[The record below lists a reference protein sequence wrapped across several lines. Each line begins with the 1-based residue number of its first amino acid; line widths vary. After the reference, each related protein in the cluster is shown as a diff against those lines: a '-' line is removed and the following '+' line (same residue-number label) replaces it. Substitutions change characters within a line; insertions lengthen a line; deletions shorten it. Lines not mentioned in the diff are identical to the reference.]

1 MGFKLGTARQPY
13 LVSGEIKSPL
23 TFKRSTASTPG
34 TPVYRKKLDGGILAE
49 ANKDGS
55 IYIDESVKKGSEQEK
70 EILQHEMKHAVM
82 MKIGKLG
89 YTDEWIKYEGVKY
102 PRKNG
107 KIKYHGKWVSEGSK
121 TFPWEQH

>member
-1 MGFKLGTARQPY
+1 MGFKLGTAKQPY
-13 LVSGEIKSPL
+13 AVNGEVKSPL
-23 TFKRSTASTPG
+23 AFKKPNASVSG
-34 TPVYRKKLDGGILAE
+34 TPVYRKKLDSGVLAE

-55 IYIDESVKKGSEQEK
+55 IYIDKSVKEGSKQEN

-82 MKIGKLG
+82 MKIGRLDYADK
-89 YTDEWIKYEGVKY
+89 WIKYDGVKY

-107 KIKYHGKWVSEGSK
+107 KIQYHGKWIDEGSK